1 MNKKVII
8 IFAALAILLIA
19 ILFFTQN
26 KISTSK
32 KTHPQN
38 KINQETILDSQ
49 EEKASNSAD
58 TVSSDSSITT
68 IDKEL
73 DSTTISDEDFSDL

>member
-8 IFAALAILLIA
+8 IFAALATLLIA
-19 ILFFTQN
+19 IFFFTQN

-32 KTHPQN
+32 KTQPQN